1 MIMSVA
7 PNQEGNPCKMV
18 MIDDDAVV
26 GGEFATDRLRFK
38 PINRQI
44 IYHHRVKL
52 GVMVVTCC

>member
-1 MIMSVA
+1 
-7 PNQEGNPCKMV
+7 MV

>member
-1 MIMSVA
+1 
-7 PNQEGNPCKMV
+7 MV

-38 PINRQI
+38 PINRQL

-52 GVMVVTCC
+52 GRHGGNMLLGLMTLQ